1 MQDKVFAIRLRAFQT
16 SCRTYLRQ
24 KEEVKKLLKVY
35 PDLQKYV
42 QVADDEG
49 RMTMVLPKRKTDCT
63 IPFQLIILYR
73 LRLENLFFVEKIL
86 DKIQEKYGDEA
97 MNLVVDV
104 FVMNMSQENAGK
116 KINYSRRQVQ
126 TRFERVLKDVL
137 EESYE

>member
-35 PDLQKYV
+35 PDLNMYV
-42 QVADDEG
+42 QLQDESG
-49 RMTMVLPKRKTDCT
+49 KMTMVLPKRKSDCT
-63 IPFQLIILYR
+63 IPFELIVLYR

-86 DKIQEKYGDEA
+86 DKIQEKYGAEA

-104 FVMNMSQENAGK
+104 FVMNMSQETAGK

-126 TRFERVLKDVL
+126 TRIDKVLRDVL
-137 EESYE
+137 EQSYE

>member
-24 KEEVKKLLKVY
+24 KEEVKRLLKIY
-35 PDLQKYV
+35 PDLKEYV
-42 QVADDEG
+42 KVQDNLG
-49 RMTMVLPKRKTDCT
+49 SMTMVLPKRKSDCT
-63 IPFQLIILYR
+63 IPFEYIVLYR

-86 DKIQEKYGDEA
+86 DRIQENYGAEA
-97 MNLVVDV
+97 TSLIVDV
-104 FVMNMSQENAGK
+104 FIMNMSQENAGK

-126 TRFERVLKDVL
+126 TRFERILKDVL

>member
-24 KEEVKKLLKVY
+24 KEEVKKLLKVS
-35 PDLQKYV
+35 PDLNMYV
-42 QVADDEG
+42 QLQDESG
-49 RMTMVLPKRKTDCT
+49 TMTMVLPKRKSDCT
-63 IPFQLIILYR
+63 IPFELIVLYR

-86 DKIQEKYGDEA
+86 DKIQEKYGAEA

-104 FVMNMSQENAGK
+104 FVMNMSQETAGK

-126 TRFERVLKDVL
+126 TRIDKVLRDVL

>member
-1 MQDKVFAIRLRAFQT
+1 MQDKVYALRLRAFQT

-24 KEEVKKLLKVY
+24 KEEVKKLLMVY
-35 PDLQKYV
+35 PDLKDYV
-42 QVADDEG
+42 QVKDDSG
-49 RMTMVLPKRKTDCT
+49 SMTMVLPKRKTDCT
-63 IPFQLIILYR
+63 VPFEIIVLYR
-73 LRLENLFFVEKIL
+73 LRLENLFSVEKIL

-126 TRFERVLKDVL
+126 TRFDRIFRDVL